1 MSEQNAPSM
10 LTTEQAEVAL
20 QSVRVDVTFHD
31 LLCQT
36 TMSQVYRNMEKNPIE
51 AVYTFPLASSAVLL
65 DLQVAIGGRRLKGK
79 VVGKTE
85 AEEGYEDAI
94 SDGEST
100 VMLELVS
107 PGMYTMNIG
116 NIIAGEEVSVTMIY
130 AELLSWLGDTLRFFL
145 PTTIAPR
152 YGCAEAAGLQPHQI
166 PEVEMLA
173 ANRFQ
178 LRLTMLGSLA
188 AAEMAS
194 PSHQLARSRSQDKVI
209 ITLATGEAFMDRD
222 FILNIRRNSS
232 KQDSVVIDQDRTE
245 GQSGFIALA
254 SFCPYLPVITEV
266 APRSIKIVVDCS
278 GSMSGDSITQARE
291 ALNDILKQLRPV
303 DYFNLIAFGSSHTI
317 LFARQVLANKENITK
332 TRRFLRGLDANM
344 GGTKIRSA
352 LEASIHLQ
360 GPAIPQDILLITDGE
375 VWDNG
380 AITGLAGR
388 SGHRIFTVGVGSA
401 VSEDFVRQLAQK
413 TGGACELVTPGEG
426 MAEKIVRHFKRIYLP
441 RADQVTIHWPLS
453 AKRVIPHDLGPIYD
467 GDTLH
472 AYAWFDE
479 RPTGSATL
487 AMTLADGRTFSQSAT
502 IQDFASLPDQN
513 HGLANTLARM
523 AMQER
528 LNSEDELT
536 AAALAV
542 QYQLV
547 SPYTNYLVVAENA
560 DDQKTGKPGSGAVK
574 MTGELSASY
583 NMGRNYL
590 DAPCYS
596 RKSSGPLPSP
606 VKIHRQQDTPIMF
619 IRQYNDL
626 YDKSPQTVSPF
637 TSFNDLQD
645 CGLPERV
652 LTVLEMLA
660 GTDAAGASEE
670 MVVTAFLGMLI
681 QSCLSKEFSRNA
693 TRGINKA
700 MNLLP
705 PDKKMVNLVKSAF
718 KDISEG
724 SWGSYVEKTGP

>member
-1 MSEQNAPSM
+1 
-10 LTTEQAEVAL
+10 
-20 QSVRVDVTFHD
+20 
-31 LLCQT
+31 
-36 TMSQVYRNMEKNPIE
+36 
-51 AVYTFPLASSAVLL
+51 
-65 DLQVAIGGRRLKGK
+65 
-79 VVGKTE
+79 
-85 AEEGYEDAI
+85 
-94 SDGEST
+94 
-100 VMLELVS
+100 
-107 PGMYTMNIG
+107 
-116 NIIAGEEVSVTMIY
+116 
-130 AELLSWLGDTLRFFL
+130 
-145 PTTIAPR
+145 
-152 YGCAEAAGLQPHQI
+152 
-166 PEVEMLA
+166 MLA

-254 SFCPYLPVITEV
+254 SFCPYLPGITEV

-487 AMTLADGRTFSQSAT
+487 EMTLADGRTFSQSAT
-502 IQDFASLPDQN
+502 MQDLASLPDQD

-560 DDQKTGKPGSGAVK
+560 DDQKTGKPPELRKVQQMLAAGWGGSGAVK

-596 RKSSGPLPSP
+596 RKTSRPLPSP
-606 VKIHRQQDTPIMF
+606 VDLSKRQDTPAMF
-619 IRQYNDL
+619 IL
-626 YDKSPQTVSPF
+626 YCNEIHDKSPQTDSLF

-645 CGLPERV
+645 CGLSERV
-652 LTVLEMLA
+652 LSVLRMIA
-660 GTDAAGASEE
+660 GPHDTGASEQ
-670 MVVTAFLGMLI
+670 MIVPAFMCMLFQSGLG
-681 QSCLSKEFSRNA
+681 KKFNRNA
-693 TRGINKA
+693 TRAIKKAIKVLQPNK
-700 MNLLP
+700 M
-705 PDKKMVNLVKSAF
+705 MVTLMKSAF
-718 KDISEG
+718 NGISEFY
-724 SWGSYVEKTGP
+724 WGSCVENRVGNPEAN